1 MNNTPITIS
10 QELIDQLIKDE
21 VQRQLESKVANSLTQ
36 ESLQKSIR
44 TLVNSKID
52 MTIVET
58 YIKNVLDGQK
68 SDPQS
73 FLNTNITSRLE
84 RAINEWVINNKWS
97 LEQTIKSSITS
108 TIKSTETYTTFIE
121 PLITKYIAED
131 PNFIP
136 YAKNEISIKLNEKIK
151 NFNKL
156 VGDNISSQL
165 VKDFLQSY
173 LSNRFGENTNG
184 PNLE

>member
-21 VQRQLESKVANSLTQ
+21 VQRQLESKVSDSLTK
-36 ESLQKSIR
+36 ENLQLSIR
-44 TLVNSKID
+44 TLVNKKID
-52 MTIVET
+52 MNIVDT
-58 YIKNVLDGQK
+58 YINTVLEGQK
-68 SDPQS
+68 TDPQS
-73 FLNTNITSRLE
+73 FLNTNITSRIE
-84 RAINEWVINNKWS
+84 RTINEWVINNKWS
-97 LEQTIKSSITS
+97 LEQLIKSSIS
-108 TIKSTETYTTFIE
+108 GTIKSTETYNKFIE

-136 YAKNEISIKLNEKIK
+136 YAKNEISVKLNEKIK

-165 VKDFLQSY
+165 VKEFLQGY
-173 LSNRFGENTNG
+173 LSNRFGGT
-184 PNLE
+184 PNE

>member
-1 MNNTPITIS
+1 MSNTPITIS

-21 VQRQLESKVANSLTQ
+21 VQRQLESKVSDSLTK
-36 ESLQKSIR
+36 ENLQLSIR
-44 TLVNSKID
+44 TLVNKKID
-52 MTIVET
+52 MNIVDT
-58 YIKNVLDGQK
+58 YINTVLEGQK
-68 SDPQS
+68 TDPQS
-73 FLNTNITSRLE
+73 FLNTNITSRIE

-97 LEQTIKSSITS
+97 LEQLIKSSIS
-108 TIKSTETYTTFIE
+108 GTIKSTETYNKFIE

-136 YAKNEISIKLNEKIK
+136 YAKNEISVKLNEKIK

-165 VKDFLQSY
+165 VKEFLQGY
-173 LSNRFGENTNG
+173 LSNRFGG
-184 PNLE
+184 RPNE

>member
-21 VQRQLESKVANSLTQ
+21 VQRQLESKVTDALTQ
-36 ESLQKSIR
+36 ENIQRSIR
-44 TLVNSKID
+44 TFVNKTID
-52 MTIVET
+52 MTIVDK
-58 YIKNVLDGQK
+58 YINTVLEGQK
-68 SDPQS
+68 TDPQS

-97 LEQTIKSSITS
+97 LEQSIKSSISS
-108 TIKSTETYTTFIE
+108 TIKSTETYTKFIE
-121 PLITKYIAED
+121 PLITKYIAEN
-131 PNFIP
+131 PSFIP
-136 YAKNEISIKLNEKIK
+136 YAKNEINTKLNEKIK

-165 VKDFLQSY
+165 VKEFLQGY
-173 LSNRFGENTNG
+173 LSNRFGDK
-184 PNLE
+184 PNE

>member
-1 MNNTPITIS
+1 MSNTPITIS
-10 QELIDQLIKDE
+10 QELINQLIKDE
-21 VQRQLESKVANSLTQ
+21 VQRQLESKVADSLTK
-36 ESLQKSIR
+36 ENLQLSIR
-44 TLVNSKID
+44 SLVNKKID
-52 MTIVET
+52 MNIVDT
-58 YIKNVLDGQK
+58 YINTVLEGQK
-68 SDPQS
+68 TDPQS
-73 FLNTNITSRLE
+73 FLNTNITSRIE

-97 LEQTIKSSITS
+97 LEQLIKSSISS
-108 TIKSTETYTTFIE
+108 TIKSTETYNKFIE

-136 YAKNEISIKLNEKIK
+136 YAKNEISTKLNEKIK

-173 LSNRFGENTNG
+173 LSNRFGDK
-184 PNLE
+184 PNE

>member
-1 MNNTPITIS
+1 MSNTPITIS

-21 VQRQLESKVANSLTQ
+21 VQRQLESKVSDSLTK
-36 ESLQKSIR
+36 ENLQLSIR
-44 TLVNSKID
+44 TLVNKKID
-52 MTIVET
+52 MNIIDT
-58 YIKNVLDGQK
+58 YINTVLEGQK
-68 SDPQS
+68 TDPQS
-73 FLNTNITSRLE
+73 FLNTNITSRIE

-97 LEQTIKSSITS
+97 LEQLIKSSIS
-108 TIKSTETYTTFIE
+108 GTIKSTETYNKFIE

-136 YAKNEISIKLNEKIK
+136 YAKNEISVKLNEKIK

-165 VKDFLQSY
+165 VKEFLQGY
-173 LSNRFGENTNG
+173 LSNRFGGT
-184 PNLE
+184 PNE

>member
-1 MNNTPITIS
+1 MSNTSITIS

-21 VQRQLESKVANSLTQ
+21 VQRQLESKVSDSLTK
-36 ESLQKSIR
+36 ENLQLSIR
-44 TLVNSKID
+44 TLVNKKID
-52 MTIVET
+52 MNIVDT
-58 YIKNVLDGQK
+58 YINTVLEGQK
-68 SDPQS
+68 TDPQS
-73 FLNTNITSRLE
+73 FLNTNITSRIE

-97 LEQTIKSSITS
+97 LEQLIKSSIS
-108 TIKSTETYTTFIE
+108 GTIKSTETYNKFIE

-136 YAKNEISIKLNEKIK
+136 YAKNEISVKLNEKIK

-165 VKDFLQSY
+165 VKEFLQGY
-173 LSNRFGENTNG
+173 LSNRFGGT
-184 PNLE
+184 PNE

>member
-21 VQRQLESKVANSLTQ
+21 VQRQLESKVTDALTQ
-36 ESLQKSIR
+36 ENIQRSIR
-44 TLVNSKID
+44 TFVNKTID
-52 MTIVET
+52 MTIVDK
-58 YIKNVLDGQK
+58 YINTVLEGQK
-68 SDPQS
+68 TDPQS

-97 LEQTIKSSITS
+97 LEQSIKSSISS
-108 TIKSTETYTTFIE
+108 TIKSTETYTKFIE

-131 PNFIP
+131 PSFIP
-136 YAKNEISIKLNEKIK
+136 YAKNEINTKLNEKIK

-165 VKDFLQSY
+165 VKEFLQGYS
-173 LSNRFGENTNG
+173 SNRFGDK
-184 PNLE
+184 PNE

>member
-1 MNNTPITIS
+1 MSNTPITIS

-21 VQRQLESKVANSLTQ
+21 VQRQLESKVSDSLTK
-36 ESLQKSIR
+36 ENLQLSIR
-44 TLVNSKID
+44 TLVNKKID
-52 MTIVET
+52 MNIVDT
-58 YIKNVLDGQK
+58 YINTVLEGQK
-68 SDPQS
+68 TDPQS
-73 FLNTNITSRLE
+73 FLNTNITYRIE
-84 RAINEWVINNKWS
+84 RAINEWIVNNKWS
-97 LEQTIKSSITS
+97 LEQLIKSSIS
-108 TIKSTETYTTFIE
+108 GTIKSTETYNKFIE

-136 YAKNEISIKLNEKIK
+136 YAKNEISTKLNEKIK

-173 LSNRFGENTNG
+173 LSNRFGDK
-184 PNLE
+184 PNE

>member
-1 MNNTPITIS
+1 MSNTPITIS

-21 VQRQLESKVANSLTQ
+21 VQRQLESKVSDSLTK
-36 ESLQKSIR
+36 ENLQLSIR
-44 TLVNSKID
+44 TLVNKKID
-52 MTIVET
+52 MNIVDT
-58 YIKNVLDGQK
+58 YINTVLEGQK
-68 SDPQS
+68 TDPQS

-97 LEQTIKSSITS
+97 LEQSIKSSISS
-108 TIKSTETYTTFIE
+108 TIKSTETYTKFIE

-131 PNFIP
+131 PSFIP
-136 YAKNEISIKLNEKIK
+136 YAKNEINTKLNEKIK

-165 VKDFLQSY
+165 VKEFLQGY
-173 LSNRFGENTNG
+173 LSNRFGDK
-184 PNLE
+184 PNE

>member
-21 VQRQLESKVANSLTQ
+21 VQRQLESKVTDALTQ
-36 ESLQKSIR
+36 ENIQRSIR
-44 TLVNSKID
+44 TFVNKAID
-52 MTIVET
+52 MTIVDK
-58 YIKNVLDGQK
+58 YINTVLEGQK
-68 SDPQS
+68 TDPQS

-97 LEQTIKSSITS
+97 LEQSIKSSISSTISS
-108 TIKSTETYTTFIE
+108 TIKSTETYTKFIE

-131 PNFIP
+131 PSFIQ
-136 YAKNEISIKLNEKIK
+136 YAKNEINTKLNEKIK

-165 VKDFLQSY
+165 VKEFLQGY
-173 LSNRFGENTNG
+173 LSNRFGDK
-184 PNLE
+184 PNE

>member
-21 VQRQLESKVANSLTQ
+21 VQRQLESKVTDALTQ
-36 ESLQKSIR
+36 ENIQRSIR
-44 TLVNSKID
+44 TFVNKAID
-52 MTIVET
+52 MTIVDK
-58 YIKNVLDGQK
+58 YINTVLEGQK
-68 SDPQS
+68 TDPQS

-97 LEQTIKSSITS
+97 LEQSIKSSISS
-108 TIKSTETYTTFIE
+108 TIKSTETYTKFIE

-131 PNFIP
+131 PSFIP
-136 YAKNEISIKLNEKIK
+136 YAKNEINTKLNEKIK

-165 VKDFLQSY
+165 VKEFLQGY
-173 LSNRFGENTNG
+173 LSNRFGDK
-184 PNLE
+184 PNE

>member
-21 VQRQLESKVANSLTQ
+21 VQRQLESKVTDALTQ
-36 ESLQKSIR
+36 EDIQRSIR
-44 TLVNSKID
+44 TFVNKTID
-52 MTIVET
+52 MTIVDKYVNT
-58 YIKNVLDGQK
+58 VLEGQK
-68 SDPQS
+68 TDPQS

-97 LEQTIKSSITS
+97 LEQSIKSSISS
-108 TIKSTETYTTFIE
+108 TIKSTETYTKFIE

-131 PNFIP
+131 PSFIP
-136 YAKNEISIKLNEKIK
+136 YAKNEINTKLNEKIK

-165 VKDFLQSY
+165 VKEFLQGY
-173 LSNRFGENTNG
+173 LSNRFGDK
-184 PNLE
+184 PNE

>member
-21 VQRQLESKVANSLTQ
+21 VQRQLESKVTDALTQ
-36 ESLQKSIR
+36 ENIQRSIR
-44 TLVNSKID
+44 TFVNKTID
-52 MTIVET
+52 MTIVDK
-58 YIKNVLDGQK
+58 YINTVLEGQK
-68 SDPQS
+68 TDPQS

-97 LEQTIKSSITS
+97 LEQSIKSSISS
-108 TIKSTETYTTFIE
+108 TIKSTETYTKFIE

-131 PNFIP
+131 PSFIP
-136 YAKNEISIKLNEKIK
+136 YAKNEINTKLNEKIK
-151 NFNKL
+151 NFNTL

-165 VKDFLQSY
+165 VKEFLQGY
-173 LSNRFGENTNG
+173 LSNRFGDK
-184 PNLE
+184 PNE

>member
-21 VQRQLESKVANSLTQ
+21 VQRQLESKVTDALTQ
-36 ESLQKSIR
+36 ENIQRSIR
-44 TLVNSKID
+44 TFVNKTID
-52 MTIVET
+52 MTIVDK
-58 YIKNVLDGQK
+58 YINTVLEGQK
-68 SDPQS
+68 TDPQS

-97 LEQTIKSSITS
+97 LEQSIKSSISS
-108 TIKSTETYTTFIE
+108 TIKSTETYTKFIE

-131 PNFIP
+131 PSFIP
-136 YAKNEISIKLNEKIK
+136 YAKNEISVKLNEKIK

-165 VKDFLQSY
+165 VKEFLQGY
-173 LSNRFGENTNG
+173 LSNRFGDK
-184 PNLE
+184 PNE

>member
-21 VQRQLESKVANSLTQ
+21 VQRQLESKVSDSLTK
-36 ESLQKSIR
+36 ENLQLSIR
-44 TLVNSKID
+44 TFVNKTID
-52 MTIVET
+52 TTIVDK
-58 YIKNVLDGQK
+58 YINTVLEDQK
-68 SDPQS
+68 TDPQS

-97 LEQTIKSSITS
+97 LEQSIKSSISS
-108 TIKSTETYTTFIE
+108 TIKSTETYTKFIE

-131 PNFIP
+131 PSFIP
-136 YAKNEISIKLNEKIK
+136 YAKNEINTKLNEKIK

-165 VKDFLQSY
+165 VKEFLQGY
-173 LSNRFGENTNG
+173 LSNRFGDK
-184 PNLE
+184 PNE

>member
-21 VQRQLESKVANSLTQ
+21 VQRQLESKVTDALTQ
-36 ESLQKSIR
+36 ENIQRSIR
-44 TLVNSKID
+44 TFVNKTID
-52 MTIVET
+52 MTIVDK
-58 YIKNVLDGQK
+58 YINTVLEGQK
-68 SDPQS
+68 TDPQS

-97 LEQTIKSSITS
+97 LEQSIKSSISS
-108 TIKSTETYTTFIE
+108 TIKSTETYTKFIE

-136 YAKNEISIKLNEKIK
+136 YAKNEISVKLNEKIK

-165 VKDFLQSY
+165 VKEFLQGY
-173 LSNRFGENTNG
+173 LSNRFGDK
-184 PNLE
+184 PNE

>member
-21 VQRQLESKVANSLTQ
+21 VQRQLESKVTDALTQ
-36 ESLQKSIR
+36 ENIQRSIR
-44 TLVNSKID
+44 TFVNKTID
-52 MTIVET
+52 MTIVDK
-58 YIKNVLDGQK
+58 YINTVLEGQK
-68 SDPQS
+68 TDPQS

-97 LEQTIKSSITS
+97 LEQSIKSSISS
-108 TIKSTETYTTFIE
+108 TIKSTETYTKFIE

-136 YAKNEISIKLNEKIK
+136 YAKNEINTKLNEKIK

-165 VKDFLQSY
+165 VKEFLQGY
-173 LSNRFGENTNG
+173 LSNRFGDK
-184 PNLE
+184 PNE

>member
-21 VQRQLESKVANSLTQ
+21 VQRQLESKVTDALTQ
-36 ESLQKSIR
+36 ENIQRSIR
-44 TLVNSKID
+44 TFVNKTID
-52 MTIVET
+52 MTIVDK
-58 YIKNVLDGQK
+58 YINTVLEGQK
-68 SDPQS
+68 TDPQS

-97 LEQTIKSSITS
+97 LEQSIKSSISS
-108 TIKSTETYTTFIE
+108 TIKSTETYTKFIE

-131 PNFIP
+131 PSFIP
-136 YAKNEISIKLNEKIK
+136 YSKNEINTKLNEKIK

-165 VKDFLQSY
+165 VKEFLQGY
-173 LSNRFGENTNG
+173 LSNRFGDK
-184 PNLE
+184 PNE

>member
-1 MNNTPITIS
+1 MNNTPITTS

-21 VQRQLESKVANSLTQ
+21 VQRQLESKVTDALTQ
-36 ESLQKSIR
+36 ENIQRSIR
-44 TLVNSKID
+44 TFVNKTID
-52 MTIVET
+52 MTIVDK
-58 YIKNVLDGQK
+58 YINTVLEGQK
-68 SDPQS
+68 TDPQS

-97 LEQTIKSSITS
+97 LEQSIKSSISS
-108 TIKSTETYTTFIE
+108 TIKSTETYTKFIE

-131 PNFIP
+131 PSFIP
-136 YAKNEISIKLNEKIK
+136 YAKNEINTKLNEKIK

-165 VKDFLQSY
+165 VKEFLQGY
-173 LSNRFGENTNG
+173 LSNRFGDK
-184 PNLE
+184 PNE

>member
-21 VQRQLESKVANSLTQ
+21 VQRQLESKVTDALTQ
-36 ESLQKSIR
+36 ENIQRSIR
-44 TLVNSKID
+44 TFVNKTID
-52 MTIVET
+52 MTIVDK
-58 YIKNVLDGQK
+58 YINTVLEGQK
-68 SDPQS
+68 TDPQS

-84 RAINEWVINNKWS
+84 RAINDWVINNKWS
-97 LEQTIKSSITS
+97 LEQSIKSSISS
-108 TIKSTETYTTFIE
+108 TIKSTETYTKFIE

-131 PNFIP
+131 PSFIP
-136 YAKNEISIKLNEKIK
+136 YAKNEINTKLNEKIK

-165 VKDFLQSY
+165 VKEFLQGY
-173 LSNRFGENTNG
+173 LSNRFGDK
-184 PNLE
+184 PNE

>member
-1 MNNTPITIS
+1 MSNTPITIS

-21 VQRQLESKVANSLTQ
+21 VQRQLESKVADSLTK
-36 ESLQKSIR
+36 ENLQLSIR
-44 TLVNSKID
+44 TLVNKKID
-52 MTIVET
+52 MNIVDT
-58 YIKNVLDGQK
+58 YINTVLEGQK
-68 SDPQS
+68 TDPQS
-73 FLNTNITSRLE
+73 FLNTNITSRIE

-97 LEQTIKSSITS
+97 LEQLIKSSIS
-108 TIKSTETYTTFIE
+108 GTIKSTETYNKFIE

-136 YAKNEISIKLNEKIK
+136 YAKNEISVKLNEKIK

-165 VKDFLQSY
+165 VKEFLQGY
-173 LSNRFGENTNG
+173 LSNRFGG
-184 PNLE
+184 RPNE

>member
-1 MNNTPITIS
+1 MSNTPITIS

-21 VQRQLESKVANSLTQ
+21 VQRQLESKVSDSLTK
-36 ESLQKSIR
+36 ENLQLSIR
-44 TLVNSKID
+44 TLVNKKID
-52 MTIVET
+52 MNIVDT
-58 YIKNVLDGQK
+58 YINTVLEGQK
-68 SDPQS
+68 TDPQS
-73 FLNTNITSRLE
+73 FLNTNITSRIE

-97 LEQTIKSSITS
+97 LEQLIKNSIS
-108 TIKSTETYTTFIE
+108 GTIKSTETYNKFIE

-136 YAKNEISIKLNEKIK
+136 YAKNEISVKLNEKIK

-165 VKDFLQSY
+165 VKEFLQGY
-173 LSNRFGENTNG
+173 LSNRFGGT
-184 PNLE
+184 PNE

>member
-21 VQRQLESKVANSLTQ
+21 VQRQLESKVSDSLTK
-36 ESLQKSIR
+36 ENLQLSIR
-44 TLVNSKID
+44 TLVNKKID
-52 MTIVET
+52 MNIVDT
-58 YIKNVLDGQK
+58 YINTVLEGQK
-68 SDPQS
+68 TDPQS
-73 FLNTNITSRLE
+73 FLNTNITSRIE

-97 LEQTIKSSITS
+97 LEQLIKSSIS
-108 TIKSTETYTTFIE
+108 GTIKSTETYNKFIE

-136 YAKNEISIKLNEKIK
+136 YAKNEISVKLNEKIK

-165 VKDFLQSY
+165 VKEFLQGY
-173 LSNRFGENTNG
+173 LSNRFGGT
-184 PNLE
+184 PNE